1 MTLFRPKSWT
11 ALGAALVLASCG
23 GEGGEAGKGGEA
35 GEGASAP
42 AVGEGGE
49 GEGGGAEAGAGGEAG
64 AAGAYQSVDPA
75 SRLAL
80 RIAHLK
86 GFVLAA
92 QAAAPV
98 EGADAAAVLVGQ
110 GMAEVFDPHADA
122 LRRAGVDESA
132 LRKAAGG
139 GTVPELNAAIRTLDA
154 AYKRAGGDQAAI
166 AKGLTEIAIGL
177 YDEILIEG
185 GMDTVEYQHSYG
197 AALAAQS
204 VVRADPKLSAAR
216 PEYDR
221 FVRMWKEPVA
231 PEDPKNLM
239 APSVVM
245 AQASRAELALT
256 N

>member
-1 MTLFRPKSWT
+1 MTVFRPRTWT

-35 GEGASAP
+35 GEAGTTP

-49 GEGGGAEAGAGGEAG
+49 GEGGGSEAGAGGEAG
-64 AAGAYQSVDPA
+64 AAGAYQAIDA
-75 SRLAL
+75 DSRLAL

-92 QAAAPV
+92 QATAPV
-98 EGADAAAVLVGQ
+98 EGAGAAAVLVGQ
-110 GMAEVFDPHADA
+110 GMAEVFDPHAA
-122 LRRAGVDESA
+122 TLRAAGVDEAA
-132 LRKAAGG
+132 LRKAATAGNSAD
-139 GTVPELNAAIRTLDA
+139 LAAALRTLDQ
-154 AYKRAGGDQAAI
+154 AYKRAGGDQAAV

-197 AALAAQS
+197 AALAARS
-204 VVRADPKLSAAR
+204 VVRGDPKLAAAR

-221 FVRMWKEPVA
+221 LVRMWAEPVA

-239 APSVVM
+239 APSVVT
-245 AQASRAELALT
+245 AQASRAELALS